1 LFSVVV
7 DFRLISATLTP
18 ALVLVFLLTEEI
30 QRFLNQMTMRWRSGG
45 GDSTAAMTSSS
56 LEEKDASQPISAP
69 NSALSFP
76 LETDE
81 PDSSSSTVTTTH
93 KSTSANTS
101 QQQSH
106 DSAHSEGDRGDPP
119 YRSSSSSQRSLQQQ
133 QQSLDSSSGEREDG
147 DDDNSQA
154 QQSTNSDSIEP
165 QMAEDDDGSD
175 HEVPWKPQATQ
186 STCEFTHT
194 ITNDSQKR
202 ESGCKKAEY
211 SSTTV
216 DEFGNRW
223 RLIVY
228 VNGNGRASNHHLSLF
243 LQVSTAP

>member
-1 LFSVVV
+1 
-7 DFRLISATLTP
+7 
-18 ALVLVFLLTEEI
+18 
-30 QRFLNQMTMRWRSGG
+30 
-45 GDSTAAMTSSS
+45 MTSSS

-147 DDDNSQA
+147 DDDNSKLSKA
-154 QQSTNSDSIEP
+154 PIVIQSNLRWQRMT
-165 QMAEDDDGSD
+165 M
-175 HEVPWKPQATQ
+175 VPIMK
-186 STCEFTHT
+186 
-194 ITNDSQKR
+194 
-202 ESGCKKAEY
+202 Y
-211 SSTTV
+211 L
-216 DEFGNRW
+216 GNRRQHN
-223 RLIVY
+223 RLVNSHIQSPIIVRNENQAARKQSILRLRSMNLEI
-228 VNGNGRASNHHLSLF
+228 VGG
-243 LQVSTAP
+243 